1 MEQEVSFIKK
11 ISISQLSISDSSDS
25 LISPVWKGPHL
36 TADLQSVKTNVLYY
50 QSESKILREKLLCLF
65 KDYSMESL

>member
-36 TADLQSVKTNVLYY
+36 TAVKTNVLYY

>member
-11 ISISQLSISDSSDS
+11 ISISQLSISDSFDS

-36 TADLQSVKTNVLYY
+36 TADLQIVKTNVLYY